1 MAFHRFSPSTHH
13 GMQTSYVHNLC
24 NTYGPISLSTV
35 FLQSP
40 MAEAVRKQDMEMV
53 KMLTEQGH
61 EHAGIVECAIMQ
73 GSLEFLHH
81 YMRVFGKRFNI
92 HMHAKPIL
100 PLQAVAAAGQTQAAA
115 WLLKH
120 KAMVDGVGEVCTK
133 TPLCIAVQARIF
145 MKAKLSKDDALFFSF
160 RSAKICLQL
169 KNA

>member
-1 MAFHRFSPSTHH
+1 MP
-13 GMQTSYVHNLC
+13 TSYVHNLC

-40 MAEAVRKQDMEMV
+40 MAEAVRKQDIEMV

-61 EHAGIVECAIMQ
+61 EHAGIVECAIMH

-81 YMRVFGKRFNI
+81 YMRVFGKQFNL
-92 HMHAKPIL
+92 HMHAQPIL
-100 PLQAVAAAGQTQAAA
+100 PLQAAAAAGQTQAAA

-133 TPLCIAVQARIF
+133 TSLCLAVQARNFI
-145 MKAKLSKDDALFFSF
+145 KAKLSIDNALCISL
-160 RSAKICLQL
+160 SCTKICT
-169 KNA
+169 